1 METKKIIEEQKK
13 SLLDLFKNEKFHF
26 IFVLTRIALAL
37 LLMIGLLLPSIV
49 GADVIGGHMSLS
61 QQFATIN
68 LGLLFWLPFLLSI
81 PGYFLMVLMKK
92 QNLKQIMLLIQ
103 VCGTSVVFAWG
114 LLAYIVLVRGGF
126 VISLGFGFYLTLI
139 LLAFLWYVFFNEKFL
154 FDLVRKVFSK
164 AVKDETDYSQM
175 FVKEPS
181 DLYEEKSIVLC
192 IVLSIFTFGIYGFVW
207 LYSIARKLKL
217 LNEDDKNILV
227 EFLLM
232 IFVPFYI
239 FFWLNKAGARLSQ
252 GAQKHNIQISND
264 GMLYWLLAF
273 FGLGVVSYALIQNK
287 LNTIAKTLKSKES
300 VAEVIET
307 ANE

>member
-1 METKKIIEEQKK
+1 
-13 SLLDLFKNEKFHF
+13 
-26 IFVLTRIALAL
+26 
-37 LLMIGLLLPSIV
+37 
-49 GADVIGGHMSLS
+49 
-61 QQFATIN
+61 
-68 LGLLFWLPFLLSI
+68 
-81 PGYFLMVLMKK
+81 
-92 QNLKQIMLLIQ
+92 
-103 VCGTSVVFAWG
+103 
-114 LLAYIVLVRGGF
+114 
-126 VISLGFGFYLTLI
+126 
-139 LLAFLWYVFFNEKFL
+139 
-154 FDLVRKVFSK
+154 
-164 AVKDETDYSQM
+164 M

-181 DLYEEKSIVLC
+181 DLHEEKSIVLC
-192 IVLSIFTFGIYGFVW
+192 IVLSIFTFGIYGLVW